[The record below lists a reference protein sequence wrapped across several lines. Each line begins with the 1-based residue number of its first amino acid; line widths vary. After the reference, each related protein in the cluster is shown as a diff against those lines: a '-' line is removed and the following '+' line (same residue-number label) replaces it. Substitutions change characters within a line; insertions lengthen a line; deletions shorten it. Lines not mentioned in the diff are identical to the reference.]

1 MEYQMIV
8 EWMIKDIKDKNLF
21 RERLNFFEI
30 FSVIH
35 LDQMYDVKYFTHT
48 LNNIFKS

>member
-1 MEYQMIV
+1 MVYQIV

-21 RERLNFFEI
+21 RERVNFFKI
-30 FSVIH
+30 FTVIH
-35 LDQMYDVKYFTHT
+35 LDQMYDVEYFTHT